1 MVKRSFA
8 TLTALAAALT
18 LAGCSSTCF
27 KESPAQQ
34 QVATFEF
41 VIKEIDAN
49 KQERVLQR
57 PRIAAQLNTQAEW
70 RQLHIVKEGALEKSR
85 SGYIVAIHPYAVPE
99 KRQSEK
105 AVTFDLVVDQFIPE
119 IGATQLATSGTGAAV
134 NGGESTIFWTAA
146 GKKYT
151 LETRLVSLD

>member
-27 KESPAQQ
+27 KETPAQ

-49 KQERVLQR
+49 KHERVLQR
-57 PRIAAQLNTQAEW
+57 PRIAAQINTQAEW

-85 SGYIVAIHPYAVPE
+85 SGYIVAIHPYAVPG

-119 IGATQLATSGTGAAV
+119 IGATQLATSGTGAVV

>member
-27 KESPAQQ
+27 KETPAQ

-41 VIKEIDAN
+41 VIKEIDVN
-49 KQERVLQR
+49 KHERVLQR
-57 PRIAAQLNTQAEW
+57 PRIAAQINTQAEW

-85 SGYIVAIHPYAVPE
+85 SDTSWPSTPMPSQGSGSP
-99 KRQSEK
+99 KR
-105 AVTFDLVVDQFIPE
+105 
-119 IGATQLATSGTGAAV
+119 
-134 NGGESTIFWTAA
+134 
-146 GKKYT
+146 
-151 LETRLVSLD
+151 R

>member
-1 MVKRSFA
+1 MSVRISVES
-8 TLTALAAALT
+8 LS
-18 LAGCSSTCF
+18 GCAWNGCPS
-27 KESPAQQ
+27 
-34 QVATFEF
+34 
-41 VIKEIDAN
+41 
-49 KQERVLQR
+49 QR
-57 PRIAAQLNTQAEW
+57 GIRNTQAEW

>member
-27 KESPAQQ
+27 KETPAQ

-49 KQERVLQR
+49 KHERVLQR
-57 PRIAAQLNTQAEW
+57 PRIAAQ
-70 RQLHIVKEGALEKSR
+70 ALLQR
-85 SGYIVAIHPYAVPE
+85 
-99 KRQSEK
+99 
-105 AVTFDLVVDQFIPE
+105 L
-119 IGATQLATSGTGAAV
+119 AAV
-134 NGGESTIFWTAA
+134 RGRLSLCADQAA
-146 GKKYT
+146 AAKW
-151 LETRLVSLD
+151 